1 MTEPA
6 DKGAGQGRGARGET
20 PPARAVEP
28 SRAFQVPEG
37 VKHLPP
43 EQIEALTRA
52 FAAWR
57 AAARGPRQALARQRV
72 WLAYQLLRY
81 AGAKPGDLLLLDLGR
96 DLLPEQ
102 AVVLLGGQGR
112 DGRRAPLPPELVAE
126 LRALA
131 GEGGGGTGTLALDAG
146 YLRRQ
151 FYARGR
157 EAGLPAELCNP
168 RVLRTSR
175 ALELLRGGVPLTVV
189 QALLGQ
195 GSADLTA
202 ALVEYDQAQQGRIL
216 HRHLEH
222 ERRLRTS
229 ARNLFA
235 GRVDRVLAGKVL
247 CQVEVITLGG
257 HRVVAT
263 ITRESLDNLG
273 LSPGAPVCALVKAP
287 WVLLALGEDPPPVS
301 ASNRL
306 RGRLTRLVRDGQ
318 SVEAR
323 VDLADGVQVC
333 ALITQTSARDLGLT
347 PGMAVWVFFK
357 SSAVILTVD

>member
-1 MTEPA
+1 LGRTRENGPGQPP
-6 DKGAGQGRGARGET
+6 GAANEA

-43 EQIEALTRA
+43 EQIETLTRA

-57 AAARGPRQALARQRV
+57 AAARGPRQAQARQRV

-81 AGAKPGDLLLLDLGR
+81 AGAKPGDLQVLDLAR
-96 DLLPEQ
+96 DLDPDQ
-102 AVVLLGGQGR
+102 AAVLLGGGGR
-112 DGRRAPLPPELVAE
+112 DARRAPLPPELLA
-126 LRALA
+126 ALQDLA
-131 GEGGGGTGTLALDAG
+131 REGGAGGLALDAG

-202 ALVEYDQAQQGRIL
+202 ALVAYDEAQRGRIL
-216 HRHLEH
+216 QRHLER

-235 GRVDRVLAGKVL
+235 GRVDRVTAGQVL
-247 CQVEVITLGG
+247 CQVEVITPGG
-257 HRVVAT
+257 HRIVAT
-263 ITRESLDNLG
+263 ITRESLDHLG
-273 LSPGAPVCALVKAP
+273 LTPGAPVCALVKAP

-306 RGRLTRLVRDGQ
+306 RGRLARLVRDGQ
-318 SVEAR
+318 LVEAR

-333 ALITQTSARDLGLT
+333 ALITQTSARALGLT
-347 PGMAVWVFFK
+347 PGLAVWVLFK

>member
-1 MTEPA
+1 MVT
-6 DKGAGQGRGARGET
+6 AR
-20 PPARAVEP
+20 PSAARAVEP
-28 SRAFQVPEG
+28 SRAFQVPER
-37 VKHLPP
+37 VKHLAP

-57 AAARGPRQALARQRV
+57 TAARGERQARGRRRV

-81 AGAKPGDLLLLDLGR
+81 AGAKPGDLQALDLER
-96 DLLPEQ
+96 DLDLEQ
-102 AVVLLGGQGR
+102 ASVLLGGRGH
-112 DGRRAPLPPELVAE
+112 DPRRAPLPPELLAE
-126 LRALA
+126 LRDLA
-131 GEGGGGTGTLALDAG
+131 GEEGRGFLALDAG

-157 EAGLPAELCNP
+157 EAGLPLELCNP
-168 RVLRTSR
+168 RVLRNSR

-216 HRHLEH
+216 HRHLER

-235 GRVDRVLAGKVL
+235 GRVDRVTAGPVL
-247 CQVEVITLGG
+247 CSVEVITPGG
-257 HRVVAT
+257 QRIVAT

-273 LSPGAPVCALVKAP
+273 LTPGAPVCALVKAP
-287 WVLLALGEDPPPVS
+287 WVLLAIGDDPPPVS

-306 RGRLTRLVRDGQ
+306 RGRLRDLVSDGQ
-318 SVEAR
+318 AVEAR

-333 ALITQTSARDLGLT
+333 ALITQASAQALGLK
-347 PGMAVWVFFK
+347 PGQEVWTFFK